1 MKISLIVAASKN
13 NAIGKNNQLL
23 WHLPNDMKFFKNT
36 TWGMPVIMG
45 RKTFESLNN
54 KILQGRINIVISRNN
69 TLESKDAVVV
79 SSIKDALFVAQE
91 TECNEIFIMGG
102 GEIYNELFSQAE
114 KIYLTRVDT
123 VIEADTFF
131 PEIDEN
137 KWEMIFQKNMTADD
151 KHAYNYSFEIW
162 HKK

>member
-23 WHLPNDMKFFKNT
+23 WHLPNDLKYFKNI

-45 RKTFESLNN
+45 RKTFESMNN
-54 KILQGRINIVISRNN
+54 NALQGRINIVVSRNN
-69 TLESKDAVVV
+69 TLQSQDAVVV

-102 GEIYNELFSQAE
+102 GEIYNELFTKAE
-114 KIYLTRVDT
+114 KIYLTRVDA
-123 VIEADTFF
+123 VMDADTFF
-131 PEIDEN
+131 PEIDEK
-137 KWEMIFQKNMTADD
+137 KWQMISQKKMYADD
-151 KHAYNYSFEIW
+151 KHAHNYAFEIW